1 MYKIVGIFCILA
13 GCMGL
18 GRLKVRQE
26 RERIRHLREWIRI
39 IRRMQDEISYGKH
52 TLPEICLIL
61 ADNVDGWYAPY
72 FKEIHRQMLQ
82 GDGTGLKEVWED
94 QMGTCL
100 QNLPLQEE
108 ERDIIRQL
116 PACLGL
122 QEETR
127 QALGFEQAVS
137 SLTGKCQKAEE
148 AYENR
153 SKMIHSV
160 SILAGLLLSILL
172 L

>member
-26 RERIRHLREWIRI
+26 KERIRHLRELIRI

-61 ADNVDGWYAPY
+61 ADNVDDCYSPC
-72 FKEIHRQMLQ
+72 FREIHRQMLE
-82 GDGTGLKEVWED
+82 GDGTGLKEVWGE
-94 QMGTCL
+94 QMGVCL
-100 QNLPLQEE
+100 QNLPLQED
-108 ERDIIRQL
+108 EREIIRQL

-127 QALGFEQAVS
+127 QALGFEQAVRLLS
-137 SLTGKCQKAEE
+137 GKCQKAEE
-148 AYENR
+148 TYENK
-153 SKMIHSV
+153 SKMIGSV

>member
-18 GRLKVRQE
+18 GRLRVRQE
-26 RERIRHLREWIRI
+26 RERIRHLRELIRI
-39 IRRMQDEISYGKH
+39 IRRIQDEISYGKY

-61 ADNVDGWYAPY
+61 ADYVDAWYAPY
-72 FKEIHRQMLQ
+72 FKEIHRQMRQ
-82 GDGTGLKEVWED
+82 GDGTGLQESWEE
-94 QMGTCL
+94 QMGACL

-108 ERDIIRQL
+108 EKDIIRRL
-116 PACLGL
+116 PDCLGL
-122 QEETR
+122 QDETR
-127 QALGFEQAVS
+127 QALGFEQAARLLS
-137 SLTGKCQKAEE
+137 DRCHKAEE
-148 AYENR
+148 DHENR

>member
-1 MYKIVGIFCILA
+1 MHKIVGIICILA
-13 GCMGL
+13 GCAGL

-26 RERIRHLREWIRI
+26 KERIRYLREWIRI

-61 ADNVDGWYAPY
+61 ADIGDSWYAPY
-72 FKEIHRQMLQ
+72 FKEIHRQMLL
-82 GDGTGLKEVWED
+82 GDGTGLKEAWGEQLHD
-94 QMGTCL
+94 CL
-100 QNLPLQEE
+100 KNLPLQEE
-108 ERDIIRQL
+108 EKDIILRL
-116 PACLGL
+116 PVCLGL

-127 QALGFEQAVS
+127 QAMGFEQAVNLLS
-137 SLTGKCQKAEE
+137 EKCRKAEE
-148 AYENR
+148 AHENR
-153 SKMIHSV
+153 AKMIHSV

>member
-1 MYKIVGIFCILA
+1 MYKLVGVFCILA
-13 GCMGL
+13 GCVGF
-18 GRLKVRQE
+18 GNLKVRQDK
-26 RERIRHLREWIRI
+26 ERIRHLRELIRM
-39 IRRMQDEISYGKH
+39 IRRIQDEISYGKH

-61 ADNVDGWYAPY
+61 AKISDVWYVPY
-72 FKEIHRQMLQ
+72 FEEIHRQVMQ
-82 GDGTGLKEVWED
+82 GDSTGLKEVWRE
-94 QMGTCL
+94 QMEACIKS
-100 QNLPLQEE
+100 LPLQQEE
-108 ERDIIRQL
+108 KDVMIQL

-127 QALGFEQAVS
+127 QARGIGQAAEL
-137 SLTGKCQKAEE
+137 LTGRCRKAEE

-153 SKMIHSV
+153 AKMIHSV

>member
-1 MYKIVGIFCILA
+1 MYKIMGCFCILA

-18 GRLKVRQE
+18 GRLKVGQE
-26 RERIRHLREWIRI
+26 RERIIHLRELIRMI
-39 IRRMQDEISYGKH
+39 HRMQDEISYGKY

-61 ADNVDGWYAPY
+61 ADNVDSWYAPY
-72 FKEIHRQMLQ
+72 FIEIRRQMLQ
-82 GDGTGLKEVWED
+82 GDGTGLKEVWEK
-94 QMGTCL
+94 QMTACL
-100 QNLPLQEE
+100 ENLPLQEE
-108 ERDIIRQL
+108 EKDIIRQL

-122 QEETR
+122 QEEKR
-127 QALGFEQAVS
+127 QALGFEQAAILLS
-137 SLTGKCQKAEE
+137 GKCQKAEE